1 MAPKADS
8 VYVIF
13 TLTRVTKDGDCL
25 FNPNLSGVGRWVLD
39 LSLGDVPVRWL
50 QPLLL
55 TINHGMSWSP
65 EVSLNCLWQSWT

>member
-39 LSLGDVPVRWL
+39 LSLGDVPVR
-50 QPLLL
+50 
-55 TINHGMSWSP
+55 
-65 EVSLNCLWQSWT
+65 